1 MATTTDDV
9 TVSIKAGDFETG
21 PVPLADLEDAVDGL
35 FDGATYETPLPK
47 LHGHRPDTIRLAFG
61 GGLEIDLMDGQ
72 LVDYLKTLRLG
83 QELDLHVTATV
94 AKVNWSHR
102 QTTDDGEKVTH
113 VVGLNVHSLEMA
125 EEGDQ

>member
-9 TVSIKAGDFETG
+9 TVTIKAGGVETG
-21 PVPLADLEDAVDGL
+21 PIPLADLEDAAGEL
-35 FDGATYETPLPK
+35 FDGAQYDTPLPK
-47 LHGHRPDTIRLAFG
+47 LHGHRPDTIRLSFA
-61 GGLEIDLMDGQ
+61 GGLDIDLMDGQ
-72 LVDYLKTLRLG
+72 LVDYLKTLKLG

-113 VVGLNVHSLEMA
+113 TVGLSVHSIDMPEA
-125 EEGDQ
+125 TQ